1 MVMLNEIDSGNLIS
15 AKQTSEKLGIS
26 RATLSRIKSE
36 VGFNQIG
43 VKIKIRQENVEN
55 PLTNVE
61 SLPAV
66 NEQLQNKSATNQ
78 QMYSLFWLVAVFI

>member
-1 MVMLNEIDSGNLIS
+1 MLNEIDSGNLFS

>member
-15 AKQTSEKLGIS
+15 AKQTSEILGIS

-36 VGFNQIG
+36 IRIG
-43 VKIKIRQENVEN
+43 VKIKFRQENVEN
-55 PLTNVE
+55 SLTNVE

-66 NEQLQNKSATNQ
+66 NEQLQNKSAINQ